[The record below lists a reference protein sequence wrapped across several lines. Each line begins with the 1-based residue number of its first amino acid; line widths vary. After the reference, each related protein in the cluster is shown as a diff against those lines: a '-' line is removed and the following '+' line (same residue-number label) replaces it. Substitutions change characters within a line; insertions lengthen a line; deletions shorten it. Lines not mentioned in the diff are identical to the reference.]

1 MAGARTLLGRI
12 VARTGGPLFPTAAEL
27 READLTGLGLTNR
40 RIATLAD
47 LAGRVADG
55 DIDLDGGQDPAEAV
69 SELLKVPGIGPWTA
83 SYIALRALRDPDAWP
98 TGDLVLKKRM
108 AALGIPDD
116 HIERWRP
123 WRAYAALHLWSS
135 S

>member
-1 MAGARTLLGRI
+1 
-12 VARTGGPLFPTAAEL
+12 P
-27 READLTGLGLTNR
+27 
-40 RIATLAD
+40 
-47 LAGRVADG
+47 RVAYG
-55 DIDLDGGQDPAEAV
+55 YNYLEGGQDPAEAG

-98 TGDLVLKKRM
+98 TGDLVLRKRM